1 MKKQK
6 RQLMLMLG
14 IFVVVIAAYFMVS
27 TFKKAEAVTSGY
39 EVVELSA
46 EEVTRLIFT
55 NESGTISLVKD
66 NGIWICDD
74 HKEAEL
80 DREKVEQLLRDIA
93 PLSSENLIK
102 DVEDLK
108 IYGLENP
115 AGTIM
120 VSDKDRKH
128 TIFVGDFNDTLGM
141 YYICLE
147 ESPNMVYTAQ
157 RSAID
162 SFDVTLEELLVD
174 EMETA
179 TDKEE
184 L

>member
-6 RQLMLMLG
+6 RQLMVMLG

-27 TFKKAEAVTSGY
+27 TSKKAEAVTSGY
-39 EVVELSA
+39 EVVEFSA

-74 HKEAEL
+74 NKEVEI
-80 DREKVEQLLRDIA
+80 DREKVELLLSNIA
-93 PLSSENLIK
+93 PLSSENFIEDAK
-102 DVEDLK
+102 DLK

-120 VSDKDRKH
+120 VSDKDRKY

-162 SFDVTLEELLVD
+162 SFDVTLEELLV
-174 EMETA
+174 E
-179 TDKEE
+179 DKAELEE
-184 L
+184 

>member
-14 IFVVVIAAYFMVS
+14 VFVVVIAAYIMVS
-27 TFKKAEAVTSGY
+27 ASKKAEAVTSGY
-39 EVVELSA
+39 EVVGLSA

-55 NESGTISLVKD
+55 NESGTISLVKE

-74 HKEAEL
+74 H
-80 DREKVEQLLRDIA
+80 REVGIDGGKVEQLLSNIA
-93 PLSSENLIK
+93 LLSSEDLIE
-102 DVEDLK
+102 DAEDLK
-108 IYGLENP
+108 IYGLEDP

-120 VSDKDRKH
+120 ASNKDRKY
-128 TIFVGDFNDTLGM
+128 TIFVGDFNDTLGK

-157 RSAID
+157 RSVID
-162 SFDVTLEELLVD
+162 SFDVTLEELL
-174 EMETA
+174 A
-179 TDKEE
+179 EE
-184 L
+184 LE

>member
-14 IFVVVIAAYFMVS
+14 ILVVMIVAYVMVS
-27 TFKKAEAVTSGY
+27 TSKKAEAVASGY
-39 EVVELSA
+39 EVVGLSA

-66 NGIWICDD
+66 NDIWICDD
-74 HKEAEL
+74 HKEVEINS
-80 DREKVEQLLRDIA
+80 EKVEQLLSNVA
-93 PLSSENLIK
+93 LLSSEDLIE

-120 VSDKDRKH
+120 VSNKDRKY

-147 ESPNMVYTAQ
+147 ENPNMVYTAQ

-162 SFDVTLEELLVD
+162 SFDVTLEELLVE
-174 EMETA
+174 EME
-179 TDKEE
+179 
-184 L
+184 